1 MTAVRAVLGRAL
13 RLEEDD
19 APAAARSRRDWIV
32 DSGLFI
38 CAAVLAIASGVTSA
52 RQGVAR
58 SAVRRRRDRRGGVLP
73 GPVVA
78 AAMAARTR
86 ARFGTG
92 PRRFALGRGSRRDH
106 PLYRRCLPSL
116 AAGVPGRRDTGRA
129 AAAQAYDP
137 HPRHLA

>member
-52 RQGVAR
+52 RQGSHGPLFVIDGIGGAGCWL
-58 SAVRRRRDRRGGVLP
+58 APWWRRRWRLGLGLASAPVRGVSPSAAAAGLITPYTVAAYRCWQLAVL
-73 GPVVA
+73 VA
-78 AAMAARTR
+78 AA
-86 ARFGTG
+86 
-92 PRRFALGRGSRRDH
+92 LGLPV
-106 PLYRRCLPSL
+106 PL
-116 AAGVPGRRDTGRA
+116 
-129 AAAQAYDP
+129 
-137 HPRHLA
+137 